1 MSGAVLTLNA
11 FSIEVERLFGGNNQD
26 KRFLQILLTL
36 LFLYGVFGLV
46 VPLIERVEVP
56 REVKEQ
62 VPAQLTRIL
71 LKEKEIPPSL
81 PPEVVDDIK
90 PEEIEKAPKEP
101 PKTKREVAKQKANTA
116 GLAAMKDDLFSL
128 RDAFK
133 VKPTSGELIKEKAN
147 EATTVKRKLITAKAT
162 EQSQNIAAAKVGKT
176 VKSDELSTRNTQ
188 TLRLA
193 EEEILADSLGESEA
207 EESLANVRSEMKLR
221 QTLEANKSRLYSSYN
236 RALRKDPFLKGK
248 VLFEIEI
255 QPDGSVSKVFIQSSE
270 LDDKK
275 LERRLMLLLKSIDF
289 GAEDV
294 SVISTVWAIE
304 FLPR

>member
-11 FSIEVERLFGGNNQD
+11 FSIEGERLFGGSNQD

-36 LFLYGVFGLV
+36 LFLYGVFGIA
-46 VPLIERVEVP
+46 VPYIERVEVP

-71 LKEKEIPPSL
+71 LKEKEIPPPL
-81 PPEVVDDIK
+81 PPEVVEETE
-90 PEEIEKAPKEP
+90 PEEAPKEP
-101 PKTKREVAKQKANTA
+101 PKTKREVAKQKAKTT

-147 EATTVKRKLITAKAT
+147 EATSVKRKLIAAKAT
-162 EQSQNIAAAKVGKT
+162 EQSQNIAAAKAGKT

-193 EEEILADSLGESEA
+193 EEEILADSIGESEA

-221 QTLEANKSRLYSSYN
+221 QTLEANKARLYSSYN

-255 QPDGSVSKVFIQSSE
+255 QPNGSVSNVVIQSSE
-270 LDDKK
+270 LDNKK